1 MSIETLRTSLDEIDL
16 KVNKL
21 LTQRFLICRLIALEK
36 EQKNLPKLD
45 EIEKHKRKQIYSKTL
60 GEYGEAIYETIHE
73 QSLKIQNK
81 T

>member
-1 MSIETLRTSLDEIDL
+1 M
-16 KVNKL
+16 
-21 LTQRFLICRLIALEK
+21 CRLIALEK
-36 EQKNLPKLD
+36 EQKNIPKLD
-45 EIEKHKRKQIYSKTL
+45 EVEKHKRKQIYSKAL

>member
-1 MSIETLRTSLDEIDL
+1 MINKMNILNENKDVPTHCFGKRT
-16 KVNKL
+16 
-21 LTQRFLICRLIALEK
+21 
-36 EQKNLPKLD
+36 KNIPKLD
-45 EIEKHKRKQIYSKTL
+45 EVEKHKRKQIYSKAL